1 MPLVSLG
8 VAFLLACVLILLF
21 KRIGQSSIVACLAAG
36 ILLQLGALV
45 EETEHAITRSDMEQ
59 FGILLLLF
67 MAGLESDLG
76 LLRRDWKLVGIT
88 GLGQIVLNLA
98 AAAALGWGLA
108 SVGWIDLADWKAVL
122 VFGLC
127 LTLSSTVVVLGL
139 LRTHRAMGTHYGQ
152 AIVGLMVLQDLV
164 AVIALSL
171 LGIDEGGHAAL
182 VANPL
187 LRMLIDL
194 VVVSLVM
201 LVAGR
206 TLLPWVLPRI
216 ERDESLLLVG
226 AIGWCAAVAGFSEL
240 AGFPATIAA
249 FLAGVALSETPQKHA
264 IAPRIEPLKTVGL
277 TIYFIY
283 VGFSLELEAFQPAML
298 APIAFGVVLIVVG
311 RPFLMRVLG
320 RWGGLDSRGA
330 RRFGVTINQGSEFAM
345 ILAAAAVSAKLFSTD
360 TFLVVVLI
368 SVLSLVVGA
377 WTHERA
383 EHKPATS
390 GPDPA

>member
-8 VAFLLACVLILLF
+8 VAFLLACALVLLF

-36 ILLQLGALV
+36 VLLQVGALV
-45 EETEHAITRSDMEQ
+45 EETEHAITRSDMQE

-76 LLRRDWKLVGIT
+76 LLRRDWKLVSIT
-88 GLGQIVLNLA
+88 GLGQIILNLA
-98 AAAALGWGLA
+98 AAVALGWGLA

-122 VFGLC
+122 IFGLC

-139 LRTHRAMGTHYGQ
+139 LRAHRAMGSRYGQ

-171 LGIDEGGHAAL
+171 LGINEGGHAAP
-182 VANPL
+182 AAHPF
-187 LRMLIDL
+187 LRMLVDL
-194 VVVSLVM
+194 VGVSLAM

-216 ERDESLLLVG
+216 EHDESLLLLG

-240 AGFPATIAA
+240 IGFPASIAA

-298 APIAFGVVLIVVG
+298 APIAFGVALIVAG

-320 RWGGLDSRGA
+320 RWGGLDVRGA

-345 ILAAAAVSAKLFSTD
+345 ILAAAAVSAQIFPTE
-360 TFLVVVLI
+360 TFLVIVLI
-368 SVLSLVVGA
+368 SVVSLVVGA
-377 WTHERA
+377 WTHERG
-383 EHKPATS
+383 EQKLATQS
-390 GPDPA
+390 ADSA